1 MMTHSL
7 EDQLNI
13 IPIATAIQ
21 TFQTT
26 YPKSDIQKLQIE
38 YEGPFIKYDIV
49 GNDGSQRNSLELNG
63 QTGQVIKE
71 KQKALKAKDQ
81 DPSRRRAK
89 ALNLDNLMPLD
100 QINQIALDNA
110 NVDRPFQWEM
120 DREKDRTVW
129 KVEISDA
136 SGSQVTEV
144 KVDAQDGTVVQM
156 KLKR

>member
-1 MMTHSL
+1 MTHSL

-21 TFQTT
+21 TFQTK

-81 DPSRRRAK
+81 DPSRRQAK